1 MVTRIKDCATEVIGM
16 SIKIE
21 NVFSYANLRLTIISL
36 LAISASA
43 VAMAEPQNSGT
54 DGSENQ
60 RTSISLHRV
69 RGGRDSA
76 ANLRE
81 TTEDY
86 GALVT
91 SGDRS
96 KPVSRGTFS
105 KPGLD
110 GAVAEAPSF
119 DFWFYEADVVLY
131 NDDDNDGFFHGIDL
145 LFDVDTNFA
154 AADIYAVMYLSFEGG
169 PWNEYA
175 ATNDFTIFGASGS
188 DEYVIETELMSGYL
202 TGSYDLLIEVFDAFD
217 GSFLASFG
225 PEDTS
230 ELAYLPLED
239 YNRDEPIE
247 VIVVHE
253 HGGGGALDQWFLSVL
268 VLLLTFSAVRKIWR
282 RRNDALVRIDSPA
295 PCWQACADT
304 QRAGRYRQFRD

>member
-1 MVTRIKDCATEVIGM
+1 M
-16 SIKIE
+16 STKIE
-21 NVFSYANLRLTIISL
+21 SVFSYANLRLVIISL
-36 LAISASA
+36 LALSASA
-43 VAMAEPQNSGT
+43 VAVAGQENNSSEGT
-54 DGSENQ
+54 ENA
-60 RTSISLHRV
+60 RKSISLHRV

-76 ANLRE
+76 ADTRE

-86 GALVT
+86 GALMT
-91 SGDRS
+91 TGERI
-96 KPVSRGTFS
+96 KPATRRTYS
-105 KPGLD
+105 KPGTS
-110 GAVAEAPSF
+110 GALSTSGTDSVIAESLSF
-119 DFWFYEADVVLY
+119 DFWFYEADVILY

-175 ATNDFTIFGASGS
+175 ATDDFTIYGASGS

-217 GSFLASFG
+217 GAFLVSYG

-247 VIVVHE
+247 VIVVHQ
-253 HGGGGALDQWFLSVL
+253 HGGGGAMDQWFLSVF
-268 VLLLTFSAVRKIWR
+268 VLLLLGSALRKIWC
-282 RRNDALVRIDSPA
+282 RRNDALMRIDSQA
-295 PCWQACADT
+295 PCWQAYDDL
-304 QRAGRYRQFRD
+304 QRASRD

>member
-16 SIKIE
+16 STEIE
-21 NVFSYANLRLTIISL
+21 SVFSYANLRLVIVSL
-36 LAISASA
+36 LAMSASA
-43 VAMAEPQNSGT
+43 VVMAESQTSAT
-54 DGSENQ
+54 DGSESQ

-86 GALVT
+86 GALIT
-91 SGDRS
+91 SGDRN
-96 KPVSRGTFS
+96 KAGTRGTFS

-110 GAVAEAPSF
+110 GAVAESPSF
-119 DFWFYEADVVLY
+119 DFWFYEADVILY

-175 ATNDFTIFGASGS
+175 ATDDFTIYGASGS

-202 TGSYDLLIEVFDAFD
+202 TGSYDLLIEVFDSFD
-217 GSFLASFG
+217 GAFLASFG
-225 PEDTS
+225 PQDTS

-247 VIVVHE
+247 VIIVHE

-295 PCWQACADT
+295 PCWQDYAGK
-304 QRAGRYRQFRD
+304 QRAGSNQPLRD